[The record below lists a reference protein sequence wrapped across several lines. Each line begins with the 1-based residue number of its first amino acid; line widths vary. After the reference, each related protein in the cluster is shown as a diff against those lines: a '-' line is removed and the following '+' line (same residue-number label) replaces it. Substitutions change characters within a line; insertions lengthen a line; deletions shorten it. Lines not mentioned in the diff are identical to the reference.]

1 MTTSNTVVPT
11 DFQRHGKMELTFNF
25 RFCMALE
32 NEIPC
37 LPGHLVLL
45 CFWNTYLNFPFR
57 VLFSYGTGSGIL
69 IFCFPITHTEKRIC
83 ILVFVVVWHSMQN
96 GFNLALLFFVKTY
109 LNFPLQANKL

>member
-11 DFQRHGKMELTFNF
+11 DFQRHGKMELKFNF

-45 CFWNTYLNFPFR
+45 RFCNTYLNFPFR

-109 LNFPLQANKL
+109 LNLPLQANKL

>member
-1 MTTSNTVVPT
+1 
-11 DFQRHGKMELTFNF
+11 MELKFNF

-32 NEIPC
+32 NGIPC

-57 VLFSYGTGSGIL
+57 FLFSYGTGRGIL
-69 IFCFPITHTEKRIC
+69 IFCFRIAHNEKRI
-83 ILVFVVVWHSMQN
+83 SMQN
-96 GFNLALLFFVKTY
+96 GFNFALLFFVKTY